1 VSPKKESAPS
11 FEEDLAEV
19 ERAIRALEA
28 GDIPLEDSIDLYA
41 KAMQHLKACHA
52 VLDRAEARLEIV
64 KRTAEG
70 GAAAGPADPREG
82 EGVVP
87 RGGK

>member
-1 VSPKKESAPS
+1 MTTKKERS

-41 KAMQHLKACHA
+41 KAMQHLKACHS

-70 GAAAGPADPREG
+70 GAEATPADLGDGDGIAPR
-82 EGVVP
+82 
-87 RGGK
+87 RAK